1 MRWNWILIIVAVLL
15 TAVGIGLAVVPG
27 MVERSMNRVV
37 PHEPYET
44 SAEARELHQR
54 LRIAD
59 WHSDSLLWNR
69 DLLDEA
75 DRGHVDLPRLEQGN
89 VALQV
94 FTAVTKSPSGQNYD
108 ENTADSDTI
117 TALTAIQLWPAR
129 TWTSLTERALYQ
141 AERLHDFAARAPDR
155 LRVVTD
161 RDELATALA
170 EREDGGGPVIAML
183 GIEGMH
189 ALDGDAANLERLWDA
204 GYRIFGLQH
213 FFDNALGGSLHGIS
227 GDGLTPFGRE
237 IVDAIEDRGGIIDLA
252 HSSPAV
258 AREVLERTERPPIVS
273 HTGLKGACDTARN
286 FSDELMMAIADRGGL
301 IGLGYWDAA
310 ACDIA
315 PEGIVRMMRYGRDT
329 FGAAAL
335 SLGSDYDG
343 ATEVAFDTSELAV
356 LTDRML
362 EAGFTEAEIRAVM
375 GENTLRFLDRW
386 LR

>member
-1 MRWNWILIIVAVLL
+1 MRWILIVVAVLL
-15 TAVGIGLAVVPG
+15 AAVVTGLAVVPG

-37 PHEPYET
+37 PHEPWET
-44 SAEARELHQR
+44 SAAARDLHGK

-69 DLLDEA
+69 DLLEEA

-117 TALTAIQLWPAR
+117 TPLTAVQLWPAR

-141 AERLHDFAARAPDR
+141 AERLHAFAERAPDR

-161 RDELATALA
+161 RDQLAAALA
-170 EREDGGGPVIAML
+170 EREDDDGPVIALL

-189 ALDGDAANLERLWDA
+189 ALDGDAANLDRLWEA

-237 IVDAIEDRGGIIDLA
+237 IVTAIEERGGIIDLA

-258 AREVLERTERPPIVS
+258 AREVLELTHRPPIVS

-286 FSDELMMAIADRGGL
+286 YPDALMAEIADRGGL

-310 ACDIA
+310 ACDIT
-315 PEGIVRMMRYGRDT
+315 PEGIVRMMGHGRDT
-329 FGAAAL
+329 FGASAL

-362 EAGFTEAEIRAVM
+362 DADFSEAEIRAVM

-386 LR
+386 LP

>member
-1 MRWNWILIIVAVLL
+1 MRWILIVVAVLL
-15 TAVGIGLAVVPG
+15 AAVVTGLAVVPG

-37 PHEPYET
+37 PHEPWET
-44 SAEARELHQR
+44 SAAARDLHGK

-69 DLLDEA
+69 DLLEEA

-117 TALTAIQLWPAR
+117 TALTAVQLWPAR

-141 AERLHDFAARAPDR
+141 AERLHAFAARAPDR

-161 RDELATALA
+161 RDQLAAALA
-170 EREDGGGPVIAML
+170 EREDDDGPVIALL

-189 ALDGDAANLERLWDA
+189 ALDGDAANLDRLWEA

-237 IVDAIEDRGGIIDLA
+237 IVTAIEDRGGIIDLA

-258 AREVLERTERPPIVS
+258 AREVLELTRRPPIVS
-273 HTGLKGACDTARN
+273 HTGLAGACDSPRN
-286 FSDELMMAIADRGGL
+286 YSDELMAEIADRGGL

-310 ACDIA
+310 ACNIA
-315 PEGIVRMMRYGRDT
+315 PAGIVRMIRHGRDT
-329 FGAAAL
+329 FGASAL

-362 EAGFTEAEIRAVM
+362 EAEFTEAEIRAVM

-386 LR
+386 LP

>member
-1 MRWNWILIIVAVLL
+1 MRWILIIFAVLL
-15 TAVGIGLAVVPG
+15 AAGVTGVAVVPG
-27 MVERSMNRVV
+27 VVERSMNRVV

-44 SAEARELHQR
+44 STEARELHQR

-59 WHSDSLLWNR
+59 WHADSLLWNR
-69 DLLDEA
+69 DLLEEA

-117 TALTAIQLWPAR
+117 TALTAVQLWPAP

-141 AERLHDFAARAPDR
+141 AERLHEFAARAPDR

-161 RDELATALA
+161 RDQLEAALA
-170 EREDGGGPVIAML
+170 EREDGDGPVIALL

-189 ALDGDAANLERLWDA
+189 ALDGDAANLDRLWDA

-213 FFDNALGGSLHGIS
+213 FFDNALGGSLHGTS
-227 GDGLTPFGRE
+227 GDGLTGFGRE
-237 IVDAIEDRGGIIDLA
+237 IVTAIEDRGGIIDLA

-258 AREVLERTERPPIVS
+258 AREVLELTRRPQIVS
-273 HTGLKGACDTARN
+273 HTGLAGVCDSPRN
-286 FSDELMMAIADRGGL
+286 YSDALMTEIADRGGL

-310 ACDIA
+310 ACDIT
-315 PEGIVRMMRYGRDT
+315 PEGITRMIEYGRDT
-329 FGAAAL
+329 LGASAL

-343 ATEVAFDTSELAV
+343 ATEVAFDTSELTV

-362 EAGFTEAEIRAVM
+362 KADFTEAEIRAVM

-386 LR
+386 LP